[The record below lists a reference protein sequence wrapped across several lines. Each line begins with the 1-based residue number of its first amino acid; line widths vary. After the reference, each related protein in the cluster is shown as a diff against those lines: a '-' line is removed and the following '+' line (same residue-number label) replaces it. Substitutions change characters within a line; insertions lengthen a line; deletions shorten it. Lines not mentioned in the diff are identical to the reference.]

1 MKQHEYAKSKGVPLV
16 SEVRTYEKA
25 KKKLLQEQR
34 NGSVRVTSERNAE
47 INKDNLILLSK
58 LVDISSGKFT
68 SIPKSKNTFNTHSVP
83 RMPAQTSLQ
92 RNSSNRSNNLR
103 SVLSNTG
110 MEMVRSLNI
119 GFRKKEIERIEA
131 EN

>member
-1 MKQHEYAKSKGVPLV
+1 MKT
-16 SEVRTYEKA
+16 RTD
-25 KKKLLQEQR
+25 R
-34 NGSVRVTSERNAE
+34 SAE

-68 SIPKSKNTFNTHSVP
+68 SIPKSNNNFNTHSVP
-83 RMPAQTSLQ
+83 RMPAQTTLQ
-92 RNSSNRSNNLR
+92 RNSSQLSGGMR

-110 MEMVRSLNI
+110 MEMVGVRSLNI